1 MNEIIAVATI
11 TILAVISPGPDFAM
25 VTRNSYSY
33 GTKTGLLSALGIAAG
48 VQVHVLYT
56 IFGVTLIIMS
66 SPTLFMT
73 AKLLGVAYLV
83 YIGFKSL
90 TNKTAINA
98 SDDLNPASIPSSFS
112 AFKMGFLTN
121 ALNPKTMFFVV
132 SVYTQV
138 IQAGNSQWL
147 NFSYGLF
154 ISFAHW
160 VWFSLIALFFAAPL
174 IRNKILKY
182 QFIMDRVIG
191 ALLIMLGISLLFFNI
206 SS

>member
-33 GTKTGLLSALGIAAG
+33 GTKIGLICALGIAIG

-56 IFGVTLIIMS
+56 IFGVTFIIMN
-66 SPTLFMT
+66 SPMLFFGI
-73 AKLLGVAYLV
+73 KLLGVAYLI
-83 YIGFKSL
+83 YIGFKSF
-90 TNKTAINA
+90 TNKSKISATNETV
-98 SDDLNPASIPSSFS
+98 SSLSVFA
-112 AFKMGFLTN
+112 AFKNGFLTN

-138 IQAGNSQWL
+138 IQSGNSLLL

-154 ISFAHW
+154 ISFVHW
-160 VWFSLIALFFAAPL
+160 VWFSLIAIFFAAPL
-174 IRNKILKY
+174 IRVKILKY
-182 QFIMDRVIG
+182 QFIVDKIIG
-191 ALLIMLGISLLFFNI
+191 LLLILLGISLLFFNI
-206 SS
+206 Q